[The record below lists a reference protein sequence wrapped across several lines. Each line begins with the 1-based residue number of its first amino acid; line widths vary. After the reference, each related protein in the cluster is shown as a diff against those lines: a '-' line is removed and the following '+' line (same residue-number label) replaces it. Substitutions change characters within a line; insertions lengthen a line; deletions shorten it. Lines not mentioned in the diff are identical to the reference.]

1 MFSVSARTSGWVAIG
16 ISNDES
22 MVSITLGKVM
32 RSVNAK
38 FIIVFTYMLMLQPN
52 TDIVVGATDGME
64 FFVDDRFVCIYS

>member
-52 TDIVVGATDGME
+52 TDIVVGATTLTELSKKDLFSGHN
-64 FFVDDRFVCIYS
+64 I